1 MARRR
6 TQRRNRRSRRN
17 RNRNRNRS
25 RRNRRRGGSALG
37 VLKEALVPYFL
48 YVAQKRMQRKGKKR
62 GGRPSRRRRR

>member
-48 YVAQKRMQRKGKKR
+48 YVAETYAKKR
-62 GGRPSRRRRR
+62 KKERRPP